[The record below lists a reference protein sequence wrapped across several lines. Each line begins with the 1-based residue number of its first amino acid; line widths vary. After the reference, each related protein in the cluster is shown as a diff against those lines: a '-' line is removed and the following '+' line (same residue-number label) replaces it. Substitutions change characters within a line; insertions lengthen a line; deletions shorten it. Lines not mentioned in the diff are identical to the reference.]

1 MEDVSVIRIIISR
14 NEEKIIQ
21 KCIESVIEC
30 SRGYK
35 NSEIIL
41 VDSASTDRTIDIAKR
56 YPIKIIQLKPNWPLS
71 PAAGLYTG
79 FLHSKGDY
87 VCFIA
92 GDMILNA
99 EWLKEALLYLK
110 KDDVAGVSGN
120 IINIFEDGC
129 SPLVV
134 RRINRSYELLKFG
147 EVNSLGGPAMFK
159 RKVLEDVGCY
169 HPFLRA
175 GEEAELSCRI
185 RAKGYKLLRLP
196 TPMVTHY
203 VKSMSLF
210 MYIKKYCW
218 EYVKSVGSSIRFS
231 LRTNKQVFWM
241 RFPEIIQGIF
251 FNLFLLYIIFS
262 LFALIKSCTLF
273 AIVAIVGYFLL
284 FILSVR
290 RRKDIKDA
298 LLSTLI
304 VHIRALAMLIGFLK
318 DLPDP
323 QQYPRDPIIVK

>member
-1 MEDVSVIRIIISR
+1 MDDESISFIIISR
-14 NEEKIIQ
+14 NEEKRIQ
-21 KCIESVIEC
+21 ACIESVIEC
-30 SRGYK
+30 SKEYK

-41 VDSASTDRTIDIAKR
+41 VDSASTDRTVDIAKR
-56 YPIKIIQLKPNWPLS
+56 YPIKIIQLKPSWPLS
-71 PAAGLYTG
+71 PAAGEYTG

-87 VCFIA
+87 VCFID

-99 EWLKEALLYLK
+99 EWLKEALPFLK

-134 RRINRSYELLKFG
+134 KRINRSCELLKFG
-147 EVNSLGGPAMFK
+147 EVSSLGGPAMF
-159 RKVLEDVGCY
+159 RRNILEDVGCY
-169 HPFLRA
+169 HPFLKA

-185 RAKGYKLLRLP
+185 RAKGYKLLRLS
-196 TPMVTHY
+196 TPMVTHN
-203 VKSMSLF
+203 VKSMSLSA
-210 MYIKKYCW
+210 YIKKYCW
-218 EYVKSVGSSIRFS
+218 GYAKAVGSSIRFS
-231 LRTNKQVFWM
+231 LRTNKHVFWM
-241 RFPEIIQGIF
+241 RLPEIIQAMF

-262 LFALIKSCTLF
+262 LFTLIKGYILF
-273 AIVAIVGYFLL
+273 TITTIAGYFLL

-298 LLSTLI
+298 LLSILI
-304 VHIRALAMLIGFLK
+304 VHIWALAVFIGFLK

-323 QQYPRDPIIVK
+323 QQYPRDPIIIK